1 MLTSLWIKHFAI
13 VAELEL
19 DFQSGMTAFTG
30 ETGAGKSIMIDAL
43 MLALGERADTGVVRP
58 GKDSCDIQAS
68 FSYAQDSSPA
78 HWLTAH
84 DVPHDEE
91 QIILR
96 RVITHEGRS
105 KAYINGVPFP
115 LQKVKELSET
125 LVHIHGQ
132 HQHQTLLLHTTHR
145 EQLDQF
151 ADHADLRQKLAG
163 LYRKYQRLKEEKTQ
177 LAQSHAQ
184 DMQDVSRDLQEL
196 QTLNPMEGEID
207 RLHQEHQLLHHAK
220 DYIEQTQSLIQMMQ
234 ADDAPNLHQYMHAI
248 VHSISTLPQ
257 HNAHIQTA
265 KSLLENAA
273 ILLEEAYDELESF
286 GQTIQMDP
294 ERLGEVEARMS
305 ALHHLARKCHI
316 PVHQLHTHI
325 QVLEQQLHQHQHL
338 EERKKQIEQ
347 DLLAAQA
354 AYHGVAMELRSSRIQ
369 HAKILAKAITT
380 NIQQLGMPDGFIE
393 IDITSLDTM
402 QAHGLD
408 KIEYKVSTNPGMQP
422 DLLSKIASGGELS
435 RISLA
440 IQMIAAQQGATP
452 TLFFDEVDVGIGG
465 ATAAIVGRHLRQ
477 LGTRLQVFCVT
488 HQPQVAASA
497 HQHFLVKKYVDQEQT
512 FSQIIGLDTTQKVE
526 ELARM
531 LGGLT
536 ITQQTRSNA
545 QELIDALTQE

>member
-1 MLTSLWIKHFAI
+1 MLTSLWIKNFAI

-43 MLALGERADTGVVRP
+43 MLALGERADAGVVRP
-58 GKDSCDIQAS
+58 GKDSCDIQAC
-68 FSYAQDSSPA
+68 FSYAPDSIPA
-78 HWLTAH
+78 QWLADH
-84 DVPHDEE
+84 DVQQDEA

-96 RVITHEGRS
+96 RVITQEGRS

-145 EQLDQF
+145 EQLDQY
-151 ADHADLRQKLAG
+151 AEHAELRQALAH
-163 LYRKYQRLKEEKTQ
+163 LYRDCQRLKEEKSR
-177 LAQSHAQ
+177 LAQAHTQ
-184 DMQDVSRDLQEL
+184 DMQEVSQDLQEL
-196 QTLNPMEGEID
+196 QRLNPIEGEID
-207 RLHQEHQLLHHAK
+207 DLHQEHQLLHHAK
-220 DYIEQTQSLIQMMQ
+220 DYLEQTQCLIQMMS
-234 ADDAPNLHQYMHAI
+234 ADDAPNVQQYMH
-248 VHSISTLPQ
+248 TLLQNMTGLPQ
-257 HNAHIQTA
+257 HNPHIQAA
-265 KSLLENAA
+265 KSLLENAT

-286 GQTIQMDP
+286 GQTVHIDP
-294 ERLGEVEARMS
+294 ERLGVIEERMS
-305 ALHHLARKCHI
+305 ALHHFARKSHI
-316 PVHQLHTHI
+316 PIQQLHTHI
-325 QVLEQQLHQHQHL
+325 QTLENQLQQHMNI
-338 EERKKQIEQ
+338 EERKQRVEQ
-347 DLLAAQA
+347 ELAAAQA
-354 AYHGVAMELRSSRIQ
+354 SYHTLAMQLRNSRIQ
-369 HAKILAKAITT
+369 HAQTLAARITA
-380 NIQQLGMPDGFIE
+380 NIQQLGMPDGFIH
-393 IDITSLDTM
+393 IDITPLDTM

-408 KIEYKVSTNPGMQP
+408 KIEYRVSTNPGLQP
-422 DLLSKIASGGELS
+422 DLLTKIASGGELS

-465 ATAAIVGRHLRQ
+465 ATAAIVGRHLRE

-512 FSQIIGLDTTQKVE
+512 FSQIVALDAALKIE

-536 ITQQTRSNA
+536 ITQQTRSHA
-545 QELIDALTQE
+545 QELIESLTH